1 MWQSHG
7 WVLGLTFALVLSGC
21 ISSGNSSIGDQDR
34 ISQIKL
40 NISVKDDVKRILG
53 QPNGISR
60 QSGSYPAFPG
70 LPASTATANI
80 EVWSYT
86 HMNVDVDPVTF
97 IPIVGLFAGGATS
110 NINTFTVSFDE
121 QGIVRHISSTQSQGR
136 SGVGAGGE
144 SPPPKPVN

>member
-7 WVLGLTFALVLSGC
+7 WVLSLTFVLTLMGC
-21 ISSGNSSIGDQDR
+21 VSSGNSSIVDQDR

-40 NISVKDDVKRILG
+40 NTSVKDDVKRILG
-53 QPNGISR
+53 TPNGISR

-70 LPASTATANI
+70 VPASTATINI

-86 HMNVDVDPVTF
+86 HMNVDVDPATF

-110 NINTFTVSFDE
+110 NLNTFTVSFDE

-136 SGVGAGGE
+136 SGAGAGSE
-144 SPPPKPVN
+144 STPPKPVN

>member
-7 WVLGLTFALVLSGC
+7 WVLGLTFALVISGC
-21 ISSGNSSIGDQDR
+21 VSSGNSSIGDQDR

-97 IPIVGLFAGGATS
+97 IPIVGLFAGGATQYVHRV
-110 NINTFTVSFDE
+110 I
-121 QGIVRHISSTQSQGR
+121 
-136 SGVGAGGE
+136 
-144 SPPPKPVN
+144 